1 MGLGAGFDA
10 ESKTVCLV
18 FRRGIVVFEKGEVMI
33 GTNSTHEYT
42 AETSDEGIEY
52 LLILDEPEDAAS
64 LVRAY
69 QNYPL
74 YSYEVALSED
84 FDTLV
89 QFIASTGN
97 SDSLRY
103 YWDNILPAN
112 FFDPLDPVT
121 QTVPLLRAYVSNP
134 STPRVILEE
143 ILLGLSPY
151 GTSLLNMEPEILD
164 QAMTHPNSDD
174 ELKEKFLKYRK

>member
-1 MGLGAGFDA
+1 
-10 ESKTVCLV
+10 
-18 FRRGIVVFEKGEVMI
+18 MI

-97 SDSLRY
+97 SGSLRY

-143 ILLGLSPY
+143 ILLGLPPY
-151 GTSLLNMEPEILD
+151 GASPLEIEPEILD
-164 QAMTHPNSDD
+164 LVLAHSNADK

>member
-1 MGLGAGFDA
+1 M
-10 ESKTVCLV
+10 
-18 FRRGIVVFEKGEVMI
+18 
-33 GTNSTHEYT
+33 
-42 AETSDEGIEY
+42 
-52 LLILDEPEDAAS
+52 
-64 LVRAY
+64 
-69 QNYPL
+69 
-74 YSYEVALSED
+74 
-84 FDTLV
+84 

-97 SDSLRY
+97 SDSLWY
-103 YWDNILPAN
+103 YWDNVLPAN

-121 QTVPLLRAYVSNP
+121 QSVPLLRAYVSNP
-134 STPRVILEE
+134 STPYRILEE

>member
-1 MGLGAGFDA
+1 M
-10 ESKTVCLV
+10 T
-18 FRRGIVVFEKGEVMI
+18 

-42 AETSDEGIEY
+42 IQTNDKGIEY

-103 YWDNILPAN
+103 YWDNVFPAN

-121 QTVPLLRAYVSNP
+121 QSVPLLRAYVSNP
-134 STPRVILEE
+134 NTPRVILEE
-143 ILLGLSPY
+143 ILLGS
-151 GTSLLNMEPEILD
+151 SLGGASSLDIEPEIIE
-164 QAMTHPNSDD
+164 QIVSYPNSDD
-174 ELKEKFLKYRK
+174 GLREKFLKYRK

>member
-1 MGLGAGFDA
+1 M
-10 ESKTVCLV
+10 V
-18 FRRGIVVFEKGEVMI
+18 

-42 AETSDEGIEY
+42 IQANDEGIEY
-52 LLILDEPEDAAS
+52 LLILDEPEDVAS

-84 FDTLV
+84 FDTLL

-103 YWDNILPAN
+103 YWDNVLPAN
-112 FFDPLDPVT
+112 FFDPLDLVT
-121 QTVPLLRAYVSNP
+121 QSVPLFRAYVSNP
-134 STPRVILEE
+134 NTPYGILEE
-143 ILLGLSPY
+143 VLLGLSPY
-151 GTSLLNMEPEILD
+151 DASPLDIEPEIID
-164 QAMTHPNSDD
+164 QIVSHPNSDD
-174 ELKEKFLKYRK
+174 ELKEKLLKYRK

>member
-1 MGLGAGFDA
+1 M
-10 ESKTVCLV
+10 T
-18 FRRGIVVFEKGEVMI
+18 

-42 AETSDEGIEY
+42 VKTSDEGIEY

-89 QFIASTGN
+89 QFIASTDN

-103 YWDNILPAN
+103 YWDNVFPAN

-121 QTVPLLRAYVSNP
+121 QTMPLFRAYVSNP
-134 STPRVILEE
+134 NTPRVILEE
-143 ILLGLSPY
+143 ILLGS
-151 GTSLLNMEPEILD
+151 SLGDDSSLDIDPEILD
-164 QAMTHPNSDD
+164 QVMAHPNSDN
-174 ELKEKFLKYRK
+174 ELKEKFLKHRK